1 MLIKK
6 KKLKCRSGNLM
17 FEEKKKKKMELR
29 ETDVRRFG
37 KKEDQNNVLFHIS
50 AVFFWKQ
57 KYQKRST
64 K

>member
-17 FEEKKKKKMELR
+17 FEGKKKKMELR